1 MSFPG
6 FALSGTSAC
15 RRRPLPGPFIY
26 RSSLTS
32 SRCLP
37 APRAAPAGGASRADR
52 VTAVGARGRH
62 VRLDRREAVRPPA
75 PQTPAARRLFP
86 PVAAVPRPRT
96 GGGRA
101 EGGRAEGGMLA
112 FEVRALP
119 RERKSRPMGGRH
131 GRKGMGEV
139 SCFILYCCGAWA
151 RSFLSS

>member
-37 APRAAPAGGASRADR
+37 APRAAPAGGASRAER

-75 PQTPAARRLFP
+75 PPDPRCSPPLPPPSRQSLDPEQEGAEQKAAEQKAACWPSRCGRCRGRGRAGRWAGGTAAR
-86 PVAAVPRPRT
+86 
-96 GGGRA
+96 GWG
-101 EGGRAEGGMLA
+101 
-112 FEVRALP
+112 
-119 RERKSRPMGGRH
+119 K
-131 GRKGMGEV
+131 
-139 SCFILYCCGAWA
+139 
-151 RSFLSS
+151 